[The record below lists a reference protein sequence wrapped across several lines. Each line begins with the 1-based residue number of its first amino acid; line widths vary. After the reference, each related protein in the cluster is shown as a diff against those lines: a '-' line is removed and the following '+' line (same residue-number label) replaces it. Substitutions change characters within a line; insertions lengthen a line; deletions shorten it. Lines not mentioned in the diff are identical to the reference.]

1 MKAPNFIHG
10 LSAIADRYDALL
22 CDAWGVIHNG
32 VELFA
37 RVEEAMVEFRKSRG
51 PVVVLTNAPR
61 PSSIIPAQLDRL
73 GLSRDAYDDIVTSG
87 DATQAEIK
95 KRAGKRAYRLGP
107 EKDDALYDGT
117 SVRFSTLEEAD
128 YIICTGLEYD
138 QTEVP
143 EDYRPMLKAA
153 AQRGVEMICANPDIV
168 VNWGGRIV
176 YCAGALA
183 EIFADEGGNVV
194 FGGKPYAP
202 IYDVAFDR
210 LKNATGAKV
219 KKERILVVGDGIA
232 TDIKGANNAGL
243 DVLFIGGEGGIH
255 EAATDSDAIA
265 TLFEAENVHAHYAMQ
280 ELKW

>member
-1 MKAPNFIHG
+1 MNTPDFIHG
-10 LSAIADRYDALL
+10 LSAIADRYDAIL

-32 VELFA
+32 VDLFPH
-37 RVEEAMVEFRKSRG
+37 VEDAMTQFRKTRG
-51 PVVVLTNAPR
+51 PLVILTNAPR

-107 EKDDALYDGT
+107 EKDDALYEGT
-117 SVRFSTLEEAD
+117 GAAFAPLEEAD

-143 EDYRPMLKAA
+143 EEYRRMLSAA
-153 AQRGVEMICANPDIV
+153 AKRGVEMICANPDIV

-183 EIFADEGGNVV
+183 EIFAEEGGEVI
-194 FGGKPYAP
+194 FGGKPHAP
-202 IYDVAFDR
+202 IYEVAFDR
-210 LKNATGAKV
+210 LKSVAGRV
-219 KKERILVVGDGIA
+219 VEQKKILVVGDGIA

-255 EAATDSDAIA
+255 EAATDSDAIKR
-265 TLFEAENVHAHYAMQ
+265 LFEAESVHARYAMQ
-280 ELKW
+280 DLKW